1 MLLAFVLLLSVNGQ
15 IEILDY
21 NLSGS
26 DCVERMIELQNPNL
40 SCEFQ
45 Q

>member
-1 MLLAFVLLLSVNGQ
+1 MLLAFALLLNVNGQ

-26 DCVERMIELQNPNL
+26 DCVERMIELQNLNL